1 MEFSVNWGTTRD
13 GVYSTLTEGTGIDVE
28 EQRKRK
34 GIYKVAVVQ
43 SLSCVQLCDPMDC
56 STPGSSVFHCVSE
69 EETAIHYT
77 ILAWRTP

>member
-1 MEFSVNWGTTRD
+1 ML
-13 GVYSTLTEGTGIDVE
+13 YSTLTEGIGIDVE

-56 STPGSSVFHCVSE
+56 SKPGSSVFHCVSE
-69 EETAIHYT
+69 EETATHYT
-77 ILAWRTP
+77 ILA